1 MEKVKGRLTVL
12 ADNIVVGKVDS
23 LGEHGFSVFIETD
36 RGNYLF
42 DTGKGKTI
50 LHNAIVYKK
59 DLGSLN
65 KIILSHGH
73 GDHTG
78 GLPDGLRFHP
88 KIDVLAHPD
97 ILLHRFKREKDGR
110 EEYSGIP
117 YTRGYLERMG
127 ARFLFNQDFIEVE
140 KGLYLTGAVPRE
152 TDYERADLDDRYAI
166 RGGRIVPEIISDD
179 QSMIIQTE
187 KGILLVLGC
196 AHSGVINILNHAI
209 RMTGVDTI
217 FAILGGTHLDFSGEA
232 QLEKTI
238 QALKAYS
245 IRHLITGHCTGVRV
259 AVLLSH
265 EFNGRFQF
273 SHVGK
278 TLEF

>member
-1 MEKVKGRLTVL
+1 MEGVKGRLTVL
-12 ADNIVVGKVDS
+12 ADNIVAGKEES

-42 DTGKGKTI
+42 DTGRGKAL
-50 LHNAIVYKK
+50 LHNAVEYRK
-59 DLGSLN
+59 DLGSLS

-78 GLPDGLRFHP
+78 GLPDVLRFHEQ
-88 KIDVLAHPD
+88 IDVLGHPD
-97 ILLHRFKREKDGR
+97 ILLHRFKRKKDGK

-117 YTRGYLERMG
+117 YTRGFLERKG
-127 ARFLFNQDFIEVE
+127 VRFAFNEDFLEVG
-140 KGLYLTGAVPRE
+140 KGIHLTGTVPRV
-152 TDYERADLDDRYAI
+152 TDYEEADLGDRYAV
-166 RGGRIVPEIISDD
+166 REGRIVPDFISDD
-179 QSMIIQTE
+179 QSLIIHTQ
-187 KGILLVLGC
+187 KGMLLLLGC
-196 AHSGVINILNHAI
+196 AHSGIINIIDYSI

-238 QALKAYS
+238 RALKAYS
-245 IRHLITGHCTGVRV
+245 IKHLIPGHCTGISV
-259 AVLLSH
+259 AASLSH
-265 EFNGRFQF
+265 EFKKSFQF

-278 TLEF
+278 TLDF